1 MGHSAGTAGRGRW
14 SGSEFLDDG
23 LREARRGSAH
33 SARGPQVWRECEED
47 QADGPRVASRQG
59 MVLGS
64 GTGIPGAGQG
74 ERGQGMVSRSGGD
87 EGIEGQDGQ

>member
-1 MGHSAGTAGRGRW
+1 MGLDLHTRRPSAPNR
-14 SGSEFLDDG
+14 L
-23 LREARRGSAH
+23 LPRE
-33 SARGPQVWRECEED
+33 ECEED

-87 EGIEGQDGQ
+87 EGMEGQHGK